1 MSTSKSISIVI
12 PVRNEAGYIAA
23 QLQRLQ
29 AYRSRGHELI
39 VIDGGSLDDTVQ
51 LTTGL
56 VDSCESGESGESG
69 RSRQMNQGAASAR
82 GDVLLF
88 LHADTELPEDADGL
102 IIEALAEQG
111 SRWGW
116 FDVRLS
122 NSGLPYRMV
131 GGMMNL
137 RSRLTSVCTG
147 DQALFVERALF
158 EELGGF
164 PALELMEDIAL
175 SKALRR
181 ATKAEARPAR
191 PDGVAVTSS
200 RRWEQN
206 GLLTTI
212 LLMWKLRLLYFF
224 GMKPSNLVRMYYPR
238 HD

>member
-56 VDSCESGESGESG
+56 VDSCESGESG

-111 SRWGW
+111 SRWG
-116 FDVRLS
+116 
-122 NSGLPYRMV
+122 
-131 GGMMNL
+131 
-137 RSRLTSVCTG
+137 
-147 DQALFVERALF
+147 
-158 EELGGF
+158 
-164 PALELMEDIAL
+164 
-175 SKALRR
+175 
-181 ATKAEARPAR
+181 
-191 PDGVAVTSS
+191 
-200 RRWEQN
+200 
-206 GLLTTI
+206 
-212 LLMWKLRLLYFF
+212 
-224 GMKPSNLVRMYYPR
+224 
-238 HD
+238 

>member
-56 VDSCESGESGESG
+56 VDSCESGESG

-88 LHADTELPEDADGL
+88 LHADTELPEGADGL

-175 SKALRR
+175 SKVLRR
-181 ATKAEARPAR
+181 ACKAGARPAR
-191 PDGVAVTSS
+191 PNGVAVTSS

-206 GLLTTI
+206 GLLATI

-224 GMKPSNLVRMYYPR
+224 GIKPSNLVRMYYPR

>member
-1 MSTSKSISIVI
+1 MSTSKSISIVM
-12 PVRNEAGYIAA
+12 PLRNEAGCIAA

-29 AYRSRGHELI
+29 AYRRRGHELI
-39 VIDGGSLDDTVQ
+39 VVDGGSTDDTVQ
-51 LTTGL
+51 LTAGL
-56 VDSCESGESGESG
+56 VDRCESGESG
-69 RSRQMNQGAASAR
+69 RSRQMNQGAASAE

-88 LHADTELPEDADGL
+88 LHADTELPEHADQL
-102 IIEALAEQG
+102 IIEALAAQG

-122 NSGLPYRMV
+122 NPGLPYRTV
-131 GGMMNL
+131 AGMMNL

-175 SKALRR
+175 SKLLRC

-206 GLLTTI
+206 GLLATI

>member
-1 MSTSKSISIVI
+1 MSTIKSISIVV
-12 PVRNEAGYIAA
+12 PVRNEAACIEA

-39 VIDGGSLDDTVQ
+39 VIDGGSIDATVQ

-56 VDSCESGESGESG
+56 VDSCASGESG

-88 LHADTELPEDADGL
+88 LHADTELPEDADQL
-102 IIEALAEQG
+102 IIEALAAQG

-147 DQALFVERALF
+147 DQALFVERTLF

-175 SKALRR
+175 SKLLRR
-181 ATKAEARPAR
+181 ATKTEARPAR